1 MLTSRSY
8 CRTRIVPAVLA
19 CIVLAGC
26 SKSTKEPAPEI
37 NVSLEAAS
45 VTTPLTHQ
53 EVEDFLTVVASL
65 PNQSIPPFLASP
77 PPLPQ
82 DSHGVR
88 QYVADLQEHF
98 RQRLD
103 TQIQAEAWAHDPE
116 YAATFDAL
124 KIDPAAFCSLVSRV
138 SCAWSARSIGQ
149 KLPIAV
155 TRHRLQSQLQELMIS
170 LENSRQPLT
179 QFERDQLRQGI
190 QETVALS
197 EFIVLMDAIP
207 TESIRAVDHF
217 AAQLTDI
224 LPDST
229 SVAAFEKRF
238 ESTAQI
244 MQVGHTK

>member
-1 MLTSRSY
+1 MSFSPRNFH
-8 CRTRIVPAVLA
+8 CAVLVVMF
-19 CIVLAGC
+19 CTVSGC
-26 SKSTKEPAPEI
+26 LQSSSEVASAKI
-37 NVSLEAAS
+37 NVSLVNVSA
-45 VTTPLTHQ
+45 TTPLTQQ
-53 EVEDFLTVVASL
+53 EVKDFLTVVDAL

-77 PPLPQ
+77 SPLPKDQ
-82 DSHGVR
+82 QGVR
-88 QYVADLQEHF
+88 QYVADLQQHF

-103 TQIQAEAWAHDPE
+103 TQIQADAWAHDPE
-116 YAATFDAL
+116 YAATFEAL
-124 KIDPAAFCSLVSRV
+124 DVDPAAFCSLVSRV
-138 SCAWSARSIGQ
+138 SCAWSARSVGQ

-170 LENSRQPLT
+170 LESSRQPLT

-207 TESIRAVDHF
+207 TESIQAVDQF

-244 MQVGHTK
+244 MQVGHTH